1 MTARHCGAGEAFL
14 DSKNL
19 LKNMRVSVLA
29 TLVAALSVYFAIA
42 VNAEEAG
49 DPVAGAIK
57 SATCAACHSEDGNS
71 TIPDYPH
78 IGGQSAKY
86 LEIQLRLMRDGERD
100 IPLMAGQ
107 LTNFS
112 DQDLKDI
119 AAHYASQAGKIGQ
132 SSSEN
137 LELGERIYRG
147 GILSKDVAAC
157 TACHA
162 PNGNGNNLAG
172 FPRIA
177 GQPVNYTI
185 AQLKAYREEERTSDE
200 HVSGMMR
207 DVAARLTD
215 NEIEAVANYVQGLY

>member
-1 MTARHCGAGEAFL
+1 MKVR
-14 DSKNL
+14 
-19 LKNMRVSVLA
+19 VLA
-29 TLVAALSVYFAIA
+29 SLAIA
-42 VNAEEAG
+42 LIGVFATSINGEESG
-49 DPVAGAIK
+49 DPVAGATK
-57 SATCAACHSEDGNS
+57 SAACVACHNADGNA

-86 LEIQLRLMRDGERD
+86 LEVQLRLMRDGERD

-107 LTNFS
+107 LDAFN

-132 SSSEN
+132 SSPDK

-147 GILSKDVAAC
+147 GILTKEVAAC

-185 AQLKAYREEERTSDE
+185 AQLKAYREEERTSDDY
-200 HVSGMMR
+200 VSGMMR